1 MDITTQLIEAERIVC
16 RIEKD
21 PEVAL
26 ELYQDLC
33 LTCLE
38 NGDVDWSRSQV
49 GRIVRIVQRLRVT
62 RFRRTAVRQS
72 QCIDRIG
79 PDVLLN
85 RSTFAK
91 NRMIHLPWKWM
102 LMLRQSES
110 GVAVGSMR

>member
-79 PDVLLN
+79 PD
-85 RSTFAK
+85 
-91 NRMIHLPWKWM
+91 
-102 LMLRQSES
+102 
-110 GVAVGSMR
+110 